1 MKRIEPDWS
10 LPAKGARQRTLMLLA
25 AAIPLLPLA
34 ARADEDSD
42 LKEQIKALTERL
54 QRLENAQEQ
63 SPSTPQAA
71 APAKPAPAMQAPA
84 TSTNSFSTL
93 LAQMTPPPP
102 APAAATAAAAG
113 DPLLYDQ
120 NGNYIGALRNP
131 IQLYSDDRTR
141 MTLYGIV
148 EATISHVNNQNSA
161 TGGGT
166 TTTTGFQVAWFSGNR
181 LGFDADHAL
190 DSLGNDIGL
199 PGLKVMTKLESEVEL
214 PTGGM
219 DTNGHFFNRDAW
231 LGFYSE
237 GLGKLTLG
245 RQNTLTRDFT
255 QNWGDPYGTPDV
267 TLREGGYSNVNNFKQ
282 LIFYSASATG
292 TRNNSAIEWK
302 KKWDKHLVTGLGW
315 AFGSQGNGGSADPG
329 AGGSLPGNFRQGSNQ
344 AVSVAYNDLQV
355 GPGKFNLNASYDQD
369 TNGPAGGPDLKHRSE
384 LFGGNYVMGPYR
396 INAGWIHYTAEQG
409 ANDRLGS
416 RTDHAWTLSGS
427 ARSGKTVFSLG
438 YQRMGGENAAYSG
451 AAGATCNPAAGV
463 FSGCG
468 AVLNPMFGGVAGA
481 TVTSPS
487 GSKTTI
493 YGAVMYQP
501 DKALDLYVAADRMN
515 VNGSWIVGDAMGN
528 GTLIGAG
535 QPHSSEL
542 ELAVG
547 ARFKF

>member
-1 MKRIEPDWS
+1 VKRIEPEWS
-10 LPAKGARQRTLMLLA
+10 MPRKGARQRTLMLLA

-34 ARADEDSD
+34 ARADENSD
-42 LKEQIKALTERL
+42 LKEQLKALTERL
-54 QRLENAQEQ
+54 QRLEKAQEQ
-63 SPSTPQAA
+63 SPSTPPIA

-84 TSTNSFSTL
+84 TSTNPTSTL

-102 APAAATAAAAG
+102 APAVPTAAAAG

-131 IQLYSDDRTR
+131 IQLYSDDKTR

-148 EATISHVNNQNSA
+148 EATLSHVNNQTNA

-231 LGFYSE
+231 LGFWSPD
-237 GLGKLTLG
+237 LGKLTLG

-292 TRNNSAIEWK
+292 TRVNSGIEWK
-302 KKWDKHLVTGLGW
+302 KKWGKHWLTGLGW
-315 AFGSQGNGGSADPG
+315 AFGSQGNGGSADPA
-329 AGGSLPGNFRQGSNQ
+329 AGGSLPGNFRQGTNQ

-355 GPGKFNLNASYDQD
+355 GPGKFNLNANYDQD
-369 TNGPAGGPDLKHRSE
+369 TNGPPTGPDLKHRAE

-409 ANDRLGS
+409 PGDSLGS
-416 RTDHAWTLSGS
+416 RTDRSWTISGS

-451 AAGATCNPAAGV
+451 SLSATCNPAVGV
-463 FSGCG
+463 FTTCG
-468 AVLNPMFGGVAGA
+468 STLNPMFGNVAAA
-481 TVTSPS
+481 TVTSAS
-487 GSKTTI
+487 GSKTTV

-515 VNGSWIVGDAMGN
+515 VNGTWIVGDAMGN
-528 GTLIGAG
+528 GTLIGVG
-535 QPHSSEL
+535 QPHNDEL